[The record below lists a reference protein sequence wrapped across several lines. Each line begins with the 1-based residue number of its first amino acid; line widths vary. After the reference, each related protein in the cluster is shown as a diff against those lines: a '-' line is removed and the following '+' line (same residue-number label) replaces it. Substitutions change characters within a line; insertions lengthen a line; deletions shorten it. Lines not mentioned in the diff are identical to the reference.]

1 MPYDAP
7 NQKYYMSHNG
17 KVKGYASFKI
27 GDGVNDFYGCGLGI
41 YCYNRDANIEIFSGA
56 EIPNKAGVEIRNIVT
71 VKLNGQGQI
80 THVIND
86 KGDSVTSS
94 GDTARIQSYEN
105 GEKEK
110 Y

>member
-1 MPYDAP
+1 MNTGQVKWY
-7 NQKYYMSHNG
+7 G
-17 KVKGYASFKI
+17 KES
-27 GDGVNDFYGCGLGI
+27 GI
-41 YCYNRDANIEIFSGA
+41 YCYNRDSNIEICRGA
-56 EIPNKAGVEIRNIVT
+56 EIPNKDGVEIRNIVT

>member
-1 MPYDAP
+1 MACNCRTTFTFTAYT
-7 NQKYYMSHNG
+7 NHRY
-17 KVKGYASFKI
+17 I
-27 GDGVNDFYGCGLGI
+27 
-41 YCYNRDANIEIFSGA
+41 YNRDENIEIFSGA
-56 EIPNKAGVEIRNIVT
+56 EIPNKDGVEIRNIVT